1 MSKTH
6 IKNTQTETAKVEAVK
21 VFVVGQYCGPKTLW
35 KIIGVFDTEKAAIAA
50 CSTPHHF
57 IGPVDLNKIFYRADG
72 ETWPGCFYPNFA
84 PVVPDA

>member
-21 VFVVGQYCGPKTLW
+21 IFVVGQYCGQKTPW

-50 CSTPHHF
+50 FFIITFQPTFSANKMCRFYQYTPLP
-57 IGPVDLNKIFYRADG
+57 IRYRTA
-72 ETWPGCFYPNFA
+72 YH
-84 PVVPDA
+84 